1 MVMKG
6 IMRKQAGVIPAI
18 VIVALVLSALVGG
31 LIGFQLG
38 DGTFFSFGVGFGL
51 VFVIL
56 LFLSPHLES
65 LTKLIK
71 KNRKR

>member
-1 MVMKG
+1 
-6 IMRKQAGVIPAI
+6 MRKQAGVIPAI
-18 VIVALVLSALVGG
+18 VLVALVLSAVVGG
-31 LIGFQLG
+31 LLGYQLG

-65 LTKLIK
+65 LIKMIK
-71 KNRKR
+71 KSRK